1 MLSKEMMMA
10 KDNMTLG
17 QEELKPLPPESSGA
31 LAIDAETPD
40 ESPDETLL
48 IKDRTLA
55 DRVRETDI
63 AGKIRGSGEKLAGQ
77 AGEKARGFLS
87 QGLERTAE
95 TLANVSK
102 MVSDTAGGIDERLGP
117 EYGDYARNAASAIDR
132 AATTIGN
139 KDPDELIDD
148 TREFVRRSPGIALA
162 GAAVVGFVLARL
174 IKSGLAADSDDKA

>member
-1 MLSKEMMMA
+1 MA

-17 QEELKPLPPESSGA
+17 EEELKPQPPESTGA
-31 LAIDAETPD
+31 IAIEPETPD
-40 ESPDETLL
+40 GTPDETLV

-55 DRVRETDI
+55 DRVRESDI
-63 AGKIRGSGEKLAGQ
+63 AGKIRGGGEKLAGQ
-77 AGEKARGFLS
+77 AGEKARGLVS

-117 EYGDYARNAASAIDR
+117 EYGDYARNAASAIER

-148 TREFVRRSPGIALA
+148 TREFVRRSPGVALA

-174 IKSGLAADSDDKA
+174 IKSGLAADSEDKA